1 MGMFDTFR
9 ASVAGRER
17 EVQSKDF
24 ACVLGTYRIGDQVH
38 YDKDRPASWREGPYF
53 IVEEANELEGE
64 AAPPWVA
71 LLICED
77 TYCDYEAAASEQEA
91 MAAGQSLL
99 LLWQAPESRIRRM
112 MWRQQQIAE
121 EREVL
126 LVRIERIYHLLS
138 DYYHWCYQ
146 QEFPPKPS
154 KHGRLMKKF
163 FGPSR
168 DYGHKPF
175 DRWLSAELNEQ
186 QQKQPDTSNRINV
199 DYYFTLLEQGSTPLT
214 RTPPRRGIL
223 CRRGV

>member
-1 MGMFDTFR
+1 MR
-9 ASVAGRER
+9 
-17 EVQSKDF
+17 
-24 ACVLGTYRIGDQVH
+24 
-38 YDKDRPASWREGPYF
+38 RPPVSRRLWQPDS
-53 IVEEANELEGE
+53 
-64 AAPPWVA
+64 P
-71 LLICED
+71 
-77 TYCDYEAAASEQEA
+77 
-91 MAAGQSLL
+91 LL

-199 DYYFTLLEQGSTPLT
+199 DYYFTLLEQA
-214 RTPPRRGIL
+214 RTKQSSSE
-223 CRRGV
+223 